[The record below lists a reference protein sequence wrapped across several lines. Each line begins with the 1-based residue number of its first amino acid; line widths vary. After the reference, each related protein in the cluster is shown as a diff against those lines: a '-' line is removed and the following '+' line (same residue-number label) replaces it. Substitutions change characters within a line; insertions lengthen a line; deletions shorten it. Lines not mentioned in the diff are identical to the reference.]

1 MVTAPILNMK
11 YPHTYILIP
20 YTPDRRKRL
29 LETMASIWAHTDPEL
44 TPYSFVLYENNYI
57 GYPNAILNMI
67 EGIDGFV
74 FMGASDIILGKDWL
88 KILWEKMVSSMPV
101 DAIWDDSKY
110 MLAVEPFSEIQKGAL
125 CQHPL
130 IHSHLVKKYFHREYF
145 HFYCDNEMTDRLKAD
160 GRFIYCPEAPMQH
173 NHVVNGKA
181 EWDEGYKVVMD
192 PERNAKDYQ
201 TYLRRKAA
209 GWPKN

>member
-1 MVTAPILNMK
+1 MK

-57 GYPNAILNMI
+57 GYPAAILDMV

-74 FMGASDIILGKDWL
+74 FMGASDLIMGKDWL
-88 KILWEKMVSSMPV
+88 RILWEKMGNFSYAQRRTV
-101 DAIWDDSKY
+101 
-110 MLAVEPFSEIQKGAL
+110 AVEPFGEIQNGAL

-130 IHSHLVKKYFHREYF
+130 THTDVVKRYFHREYF
-145 HFYCDNEMTDRLKAD
+145 HFYCDNEMTERLQAERK
-160 GRFIYCPEAPMQH
+160 FIYCPEAPMQH

-181 EWDEGYKVVMD
+181 EMDEGYKVVMD
-192 PERNAKDYQ
+192 PDRNTKDYH

-209 GWPKN
+209 GWPTK